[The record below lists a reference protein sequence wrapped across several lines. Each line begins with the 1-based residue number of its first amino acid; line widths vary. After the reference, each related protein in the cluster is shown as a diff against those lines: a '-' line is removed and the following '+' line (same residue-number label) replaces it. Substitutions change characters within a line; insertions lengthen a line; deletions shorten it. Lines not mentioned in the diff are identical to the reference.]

1 MIIMYKKSN
10 FFDVLLLISLL
21 TLSLMPPVQA
31 KENKGPSLEDTL
43 QWIADN
49 LENYQFG
56 HDTLKF
62 TYHRPII
69 NGCKITITKKTE
81 ILSGKPNA
89 ESRVTGLLSDINP
102 DFIIITS
109 RFLPVRL
116 DAYLKKNSTPFD
128 RQHYDRYHN
137 EISNYEDESLT
148 IYFHSL
154 TFANRFKKA
163 IAHAA
168 KLCAQLKASKPRIEK
183 ELF

>member
-1 MIIMYKKSN
+1 MYKKSN

-21 TLSLMPPVQA
+21 TLSLMPPAQA

-62 TYHRPII
+62 TYHRLII

-81 ILSGKPNA
+81 TLSGKPIA

-102 DFIIITS
+102 DFIIIDNAS
-109 RFLPVRL
+109 SVSPVRL

-137 EISNYEDESLT
+137 EIRNYEDESLT

-154 TFANRFKKA
+154 TIANRFKKA

-168 KLCAQLKASKPRIEK
+168 KLCAQLEASKPRIEK